1 MRRLWLSLFRNR
13 LPRHKVPRAV
23 CSLDARVGLAGLH
36 LSPFLDVPL
45 VCNLRLRLTRY
56 EAESPVGA
64 PLPRIECTIGSLDA
78 GVPGPFSPNKA
89 RVGLG
94 RLQVSRLQV
103 PGIFGAFDTGVGFGT
118 TQTILRCSASAGQDN
133 ES

>member
-1 MRRLWLSLFRNR
+1 MTLSTSTFQPFSPPSFDFLMTPPSRCQ
-13 LPRHKVPRAV
+13 PSMAEP
-23 CSLDARVGLAGLH
+23 